1 MTAGPWVR
9 GILSGLVTVVAVAV
23 VGLGVL
29 AWDRFAGD
37 RPDPGR
43 PAAQSEDGPACV
55 RAQPTL
61 FAALSAHLASRTD
74 RFSAQQYTVDDG
86 GLLYLS
92 APVGDASGS
101 VRATDPVWVYG
112 GSGYAWL
119 NEPARRAS
127 SGLPDA
133 RALYGADPAGRA
145 ASRVSTCALS
155 AGR

>member
-1 MTAGPWVR
+1 MAAGPWTR
-9 GILSGLVTVVAVAV
+9 GVLSGLVTVVAVAV

-29 AWDRFAGD
+29 GWDRFAGD
-37 RPDPGR
+37 EPGTGQ
-43 PAAQSEDGPACV
+43 PVVQSQGAAACAA
-55 RAQPTL
+55 AQPTL
-61 FAALSAHLASRTD
+61 FAALSGHLASR
-74 RFSAQQYTVDDG
+74 RAEFSSRQYVVDDG

-92 APVGDASGS
+92 APLADRTGS

-119 NEPARRAS
+119 NDAARRAS

-133 RALYGADPAGRA
+133 HALYGADPAGPA
-145 ASRVSTCALS
+145 ATRVTSCATS